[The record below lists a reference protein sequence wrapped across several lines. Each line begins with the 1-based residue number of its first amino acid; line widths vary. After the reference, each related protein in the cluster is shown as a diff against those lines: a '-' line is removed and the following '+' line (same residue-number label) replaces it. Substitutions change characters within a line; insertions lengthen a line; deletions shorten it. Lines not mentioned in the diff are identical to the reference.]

1 MKKGS
6 PVANGSNGSNALG
19 AWLKERCKK
28 ERLSLRQAAVKA
40 SLSHATI
47 SDIINGNR
55 PSAATIVKLAE
66 AFGNGDNQKAE
77 LKDQLLSLSGYRG
90 DQNEGETSDPMSRVI
105 DKLKQL
111 NPAQLEMIEHM
122 AGFITKADKQ
132 GLRSLRSSIGVL
144 VLPRLRLNF
153 YLSFDEEE
161 PKLNHFSSLPHDMQE
176 TIVDLAKRYE
186 KEVGQ
191 APDTK

>member
-1 MKKGS
+1 MKKGD

-28 ERLSLRQAAVKA
+28 DRLSLRQAAVKA

-47 SDIINGNR
+47 SDIMKGGR

-66 AFGNGDNQKAE
+66 SFGDNGQQQAE
-77 LKDQLLSLSGYRG
+77 LKDLLLSLSGYRG
-90 DQNEGETSDPMSRVI
+90 DQNNGKTSEVMARVI
-105 DKLKQL
+105 NKLSHLKTD
-111 NPAQLEMIEHM
+111 QLELIEQL
-122 AGFITKADKQ
+122 AGFVTKAGEQ
-132 GLRSLRSSIGVL
+132 GMRSSTGVL
-144 VLPRLRLNF
+144 ILPKLRLNF

-176 TIVDLAKRYE
+176 TIVDLAERYE